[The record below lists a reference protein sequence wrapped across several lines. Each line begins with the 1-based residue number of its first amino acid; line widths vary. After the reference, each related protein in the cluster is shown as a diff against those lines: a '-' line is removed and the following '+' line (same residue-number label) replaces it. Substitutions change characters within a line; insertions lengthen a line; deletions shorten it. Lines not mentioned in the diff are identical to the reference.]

1 MNWMNSSLIQIVG
14 TTSLTKKIFSI
25 GIDVGSVNGAICV
38 VDEELKI
45 HLLTKAPT
53 IQTIIKSKRNK
64 SKINK
69 ETMKYEKDY
78 RKRTWVD
85 YKTVGSLFKKFLT
98 NPIIYTVEKITARPM
113 EGETSSFVNGNSLG
127 IFQAQYGI
135 LNPIAYYEP
144 LAITWKKELGVTSD
158 KESSIHLAEDIFQ
171 IELKKFV
178 KKGKVDDLAEA
189 LLLSFYGLKMY
200 FNNQKE
206 K

>member
-1 MNWMNSSLIQIVG
+1 MNLIQMVKMTSGTNKIV
-14 TTSLTKKIFSI
+14 SI
-25 GIDVGSVNGAICV
+25 GIDVGTVNGAMSV

-53 IQTIIKSKRNK
+53 VQTIIKSKRNK

-85 YKTVGSLFKKFLT
+85 FKALRELLGPFGGRKV
-98 NPIIYTVEKITARPM
+98 IYTIERISARPG
-113 EGETSSFVNGNSLG
+113 EGEPSSFVNGNALG
-127 IFQAQYGI
+127 IFQAQYSL

-144 LAITWKKELGVTSD
+144 LPTTWKKELGVNSD
-158 KESSIHLAEDIFQ
+158 KNTSIHLAEDIFQ
-171 IELKKFV
+171 VNLKEYNKR
-178 KKGKVDDLAEA
+178 GKVDDLAEA

-200 FNNQKE
+200 FDNK
-206 K
+206 